1 MLCIK
6 ETKGF
11 KIINK
16 NRKINIEIQE
26 PWTIYDDRERNP
38 VLLLKTLHRLGNLAA
53 VIFNKFFKLFKEVYY
68 LMLYKLGVF

>member
-6 ETKGF
+6 ETKVF

-26 PWTIYDDRERNP
+26 PWYIYDDRERNP

-53 VIFNKFFKLFKEVYY
+53 VVFN
-68 LMLYKLGVF
+68 

>member
-26 PWTIYDDRERNP
+26 PWYIYDDRERNP
-38 VLLLKTLHRLGNLAA
+38 ALLLKTLHRLGSLVA
-53 VIFNKFFKLFKEVYY
+53 V
-68 LMLYKLGVF
+68 VFH

>member
-6 ETKGF
+6 ETKEF

>member
-1 MLCIK
+1 MQNMVSWFTPTYMLRIK

-53 VIFNKFFKLFKEVYY
+53 VIFN
-68 LMLYKLGVF
+68 

>member
-6 ETKGF
+6 ETKGS

-38 VLLLKTLHRLGNLAA
+38 ALMLKTLHRLGNLEA
-53 VIFNKFFKLFKEVYY
+53 VVFN
-68 LMLYKLGVF
+68 

>member
-1 MLCIK
+1 MQNMVSWFTPTYMLRIK

-26 PWTIYDDRERNP
+26 PWYIYDDRERNP
-38 VLLLKTLHRLGNLAA
+38 ALLLKTLHRLGNLAA
-53 VIFNKFFKLFKEVYY
+53 VVFN
-68 LMLYKLGVF
+68 

>member
-1 MLCIK
+1 MQNMVSWFTPTYMLCIK
-6 ETKGF
+6 ETEGF

-53 VIFNKFFKLFKEVYY
+53 VIFN
-68 LMLYKLGVF
+68 

>member
-38 VLLLKTLHRLGNLAA
+38 VLLLKTLHRLGILAA
-53 VIFNKFFKLFKEVYY
+53 VVFN
-68 LMLYKLGVF
+68 

>member
-1 MLCIK
+1 MQNMVSWFTPTYMLCIK

-26 PWTIYDDRERNP
+26 PWTIYDDRERNA

-53 VIFNKFFKLFKEVYY
+53 VIFN
-68 LMLYKLGVF
+68 